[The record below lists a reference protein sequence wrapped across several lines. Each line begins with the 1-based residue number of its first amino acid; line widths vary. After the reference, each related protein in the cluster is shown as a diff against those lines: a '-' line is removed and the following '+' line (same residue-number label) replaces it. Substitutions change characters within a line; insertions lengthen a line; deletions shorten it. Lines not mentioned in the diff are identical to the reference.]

1 MNTGREPKPQPLRHR
16 VLVVDDDSA
25 VRDSIRMILEGEF
38 DVSEAA
44 SAPEALSSFRRD
56 LFSAVLTDYRMPGMD
71 GIEFLTQLRALDSN
85 VPAIL
90 LTGYGNLDIAT
101 QAIRLGITAL
111 VTKPFKVAELRAT
124 VAETCRRE
132 ERRRQ
137 DQQLADQSRRS
148 LAAAESATLER
159 NMYAGIL
166 HDLNGP
172 LTYLAGMSE
181 LLRDEIAISI
191 HVSPEH
197 LNNWRERTEQ
207 LWRQATY
214 CGELSHRSVRY
225 LRGNRNQGADLGKVF
240 DDLTQILRAH
250 PSHRG
255 NHLIV
260 RPVAEGLKVRIGPP
274 ELLRILVNLGVN
286 ALQST
291 EEPHRVEVDAW
302 ALLEPVDLDSLNL
315 RSPGMFL
322 GRETFLNRAPLVA
335 VAVRDNGPGIS
346 PDVLPKLF
354 HGIVTTKD
362 EQHGTGL
369 GLTVVRQAII
379 ESGGAAHLRTQPGRG
394 TAFTLFLPA

>member
-1 MNTGREPKPQPLRHR
+1 
-16 VLVVDDDSA
+16 
-25 VRDSIRMILEGEF
+25 MILEGEF

-44 SAPEALSSFRRD
+44 SAQEALSSFRRD

-71 GIEFLTQLRALDSN
+71 GIEFLTQLRALDAN

-90 LTGYGNLDIAT
+90 LTGYGSLDIAT

-111 VTKPFKVAELRAT
+111 VTKPFKVSDLRST

-137 DQQLADQSRRS
+137 DQHLAEQSRRA

-197 LNNWRERTEQ
+197 LHNWRERTEQ

-240 DDLTQILRAH
+240 EDLTQILRAH

-260 RPVAEGLKVRIGPP
+260 RPVAEGLRVRIGSP

-302 ALLEPVDLDSLNL
+302 ALLEPVDLDGLNL

-346 PDVLPKLF
+346 PEVLPKLF

-362 EQHGTGL
+362 EHHGTGL